1 MSPDGT
7 SDAKAAMREGGL
19 VERALA
25 LADAVIV
32 AYVAAAT
39 LYLVAGGIDLGV
51 VSVRRFS
58 KPALILLLLVSVRA
72 AIPRESWLTRRLA
85 RGRARLAEARDRLLA
100 RSAWCPALY
109 DSLAAVLAVHL
120 VTKGTTFL
128 ASLLFPPA
136 RPRPFPMPFEAQR
149 FAEGFAAWDS
159 GWYFDIAQRGYY
171 WSAAGQSSLAFFP
184 LYPLLMRALAWP
196 FGGSDRAL
204 WLAGIAL
211 SYACLVIA
219 LAVLHRFAE
228 QRLGGRE
235 PARRTVLYLAVFPFA
250 YFFTQVYTESLFLL
264 TSVSAVAAAFASRW
278 GWAGVFGA
286 LAALTRPNGILVA
299 VPLALAALADRP
311 RAAELVRR
319 AVSLSLVPLGFAS
332 FCAFAYSLSGDPLG
346 WLRAQAQWGYSV
358 GNRPWVELMRL
369 LDGLE
374 RQGLYGYFFSDPLAP
389 YYFVHGVVALL
400 LVALAPSVF
409 RRLGLAL
416 GAYVAVSLYVPL
428 SGNALE
434 GIGRYAATLFPVY
447 MLLGGL
453 VRSPRVHE
461 ALVVSGALLL
471 SLFSA
476 LFATWHPLY

>member
-1 MSPDGT
+1 
-7 SDAKAAMREGGL
+7 MREGGL

-278 GWAGVFGA
+278 SWAGVFGA

>member
-1 MSPDGT
+1 
-7 SDAKAAMREGGL
+7 MREGGL

-235 PARRTVLYLAVFPFA
+235 PARRTVLYLAVYPFA
-250 YFFTQVYTESLFLL
+250 YFFTQV
-264 TSVSAVAAAFASRW
+264 
-278 GWAGVFGA
+278 
-286 LAALTRPNGILVA
+286 
-299 VPLALAALADRP
+299 
-311 RAAELVRR
+311 
-319 AVSLSLVPLGFAS
+319 
-332 FCAFAYSLSGDPLG
+332 
-346 WLRAQAQWGYSV
+346 
-358 GNRPWVELMRL
+358 
-369 LDGLE
+369 
-374 RQGLYGYFFSDPLAP
+374 
-389 YYFVHGVVALL
+389 
-400 LVALAPSVF
+400 
-409 RRLGLAL
+409 
-416 GAYVAVSLYVPL
+416 
-428 SGNALE
+428 
-434 GIGRYAATLFPVY
+434 
-447 MLLGGL
+447 
-453 VRSPRVHE
+453 
-461 ALVVSGALLL
+461 
-471 SLFSA
+471 
-476 LFATWHPLY
+476 